1 MKKKK
6 ASAEAIRK
14 KTWRKAFKS
23 KKVTITFDSE
33 VFPEIRK
40 LLGMKNLKCSY
51 CGKRITK
58 NNIGGILTNKKI
70 ICRNMVCMIQAIE
83 SGDL

>member
-1 MKKKK
+1 MVKKKVSIELKKKK
-6 ASAEAIRK
+6 ILK
-14 KTWRKAFKS
+14 GF
-23 KKVTITFDSE
+23 ITFDSE

-58 NNIGGILTNKKI
+58 NNVGGILSNKKV
-70 ICRNMVCMIQAIE
+70 ICRSAICMIQAIE
-83 SGDL
+83 NGDL